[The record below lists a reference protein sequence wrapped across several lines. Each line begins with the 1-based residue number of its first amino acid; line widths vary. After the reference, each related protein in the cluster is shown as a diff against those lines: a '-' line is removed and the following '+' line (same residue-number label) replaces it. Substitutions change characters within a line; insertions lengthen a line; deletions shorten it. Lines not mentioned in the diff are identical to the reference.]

1 MTLLNLNLGHLFTPD
16 TAIAETII
24 RGTVMYWFLFLVLR
38 FVLRRD
44 VGSPGIMD
52 FLFVVL
58 LGDAAQNAM
67 IGEGMSPTDGM
78 ILIATLVAWNYT
90 LDYLAYQFP
99 KIDRIISARRICLIK
114 DGKKNFRNIR
124 REFITHEELGSK
136 IHQEG
141 LENISQV
148 KRMWLES
155 NGEITVIKMNNV
167 R

>member
-1 MTLLNLNLGHLFTPD
+1 MDILSLNLSNVFDPNVAPL
-16 TAIAETII
+16 EII
-24 RGTVMYWFLFLVLR
+24 LRGTVMYWFLFLLFR

-67 IGEGMSPTDGM
+67 IGEGMSATDGM
-78 ILIATLVAWNYT
+78 TLIVTLVFWNYSM
-90 LDYLAYQFP
+90 DYLAYRFP
-99 KIDRIISARRICLIK
+99 AFDRFVSANRLCLIK
-114 DGKKNFRNIR
+114 DGKKNLRNLR
-124 REFITHEELGSK
+124 REFITNEELEAK

-141 LENISQV
+141 IEHFSQV

-155 NGEITVIKMNNV
+155 NGEITIIKKDNKS
-167 R
+167 